1 VGSGARSVVRGRWR
15 RSPMDRVAFLFPG
28 QGSQSVGMGR
38 DLYDQFPKVRELYE
52 QASEAIGVDLARIT
66 FEGPE
71 EELTKT
77 VNAQPALLVAS
88 VSALTLLL
96 ERDVV
101 PHAVAGHSLGE
112 YAALVAARSVAF
124 PDAVKAVRERGRLMY
139 EAGEKTRGTM
149 AAVIGLTETD
159 VAAVVE
165 ESRPL
170 GVLGIANLNAPTQ
183 IVISGE
189 LPAVAHAMDLAK
201 SRGAERVIELKVS
214 GAFHSDL
221 LAGART
227 GMQKVLA
234 GTTFER
240 PQCLFAANV
249 TGALVEEPEAI
260 RRGLVEQ
267 VTSTVRWVDCV
278 KALAGRGTSL
288 FVEVGPG
295 SVLRGLMRKIE
306 PVAKTMGGGTLA
318 EIEKLFA
325 AVGA

>member
-1 VGSGARSVVRGRWR
+1 
-15 RSPMDRVAFLFPG
+15 MDRVAFLFPG
-28 QGSQSVGMGR
+28 QGSQSVGMAR
-38 DLYDQFPKVRELYE
+38 DLYEHSPKVRELYE
-52 QASEAIGVDLARIT
+52 QASEAIDVDLARIT

-71 EELTKT
+71 DELTKT

-101 PHAVAGHSLGE
+101 PFASAGHSLGE
-112 YAALVAARSVAF
+112 YGALVAARSIAF
-124 PDAVKAVRERGRLMY
+124 PDAVRAVRERGRLMY
-139 EAGEKTRGTM
+139 EAGQKSPGTM
-149 AAVIGLTETD
+149 AALIGLSEAD
-159 VAAVVE
+159 VAAVVGE
-165 ESRPL
+165 ARSH
-170 GVLGIANLNAPTQ
+170 GVVGIANLNAPTQ

-189 LPAVAHAMDLAK
+189 LSAVARAMELAK
-201 SRGAERVIELKVS
+201 AKGAERVVELKVS

-221 LAGART
+221 LLDARAGMER
-227 GMQKVLA
+227 VLGRLA
-234 GTTFER
+234 FER

-249 TGALVEEPEAI
+249 TGTLVEEPEAI

-278 KALAGRGTSL
+278 RSLVDRGTSL

-295 SVLRGLMRKIE
+295 NVLRGLVRKIE
-306 PVAKTMGGGTLA
+306 PSAKAMGGGSLG